1 MFSFRYI
8 GPLRDEAANW
18 AEKLKEVGEVLETWL
33 EVQDLW
39 QYLEAVF
46 SLPETAKEL
55 PQEAKRFARIDKGWT
70 KMMKR
75 AYDTR
80 NVLQCCYGEE
90 VPKGIV
96 LRHIH
101 VELEICFK
109 SLVSYLDNK
118 RRTFSRFYFVTD
130 PVLLAILSRP
140 HDLESVRPHL
150 RSAHCLI
157 LISCRVRVQGCHVL
171 FACRSLF
178 GAVHDLKVERSRL
191 TGSRSDLSSDF
202 DKSGRRS
209 VSRGDKSR
217 ASTNA
222 SPHFDLESPTKIDK
236 RLTAIH
242 VSACSP

>member
-1 MFSFRYI
+1 M
-8 GPLRDEAANW
+8 
-18 AEKLKEVGEVLETWL
+18 LETWL

-118 RRTFSRFYFVTD
+118 RRSFSRFYFVTD

-140 HDLESVRPHL
+140 YDLESVRPHL
-150 RSAHCLI
+150 RQENTLPRCCAPQSRAQQCVLAQESLRSRARH
-157 LISCRVRVQGCHVL
+157 QGR
-171 FACRSLF
+171 AQSSDRKSQRS
-178 GAVHDLKVERSRL
+178 VERLRQERTSL
-191 TGSRSDLSSDF
+191 GVA
-202 DKSGRRS
+202 RRQ
-209 VSRGDKSR
+209 V
-217 ASTNA
+217 TCV
-222 SPHFDLESPTKIDK
+222 EQ
-236 RLTAIH
+236 H
-242 VSACSP
+242 VAALRPRVADED

>member
-1 MFSFRYI
+1 MQLCVVCNRYI

-109 SLVSYLDNK
+109 SLVGYLDNK
-118 RRTFSRFYFVTD
+118 RRAFSRFYFVTD
-130 PVLLAILSRP
+130 PVLLAILSHP
-140 HDLESVRPHL
+140 NDLESVRPHL
-150 RSAHCLI
+150 R
-157 LISCRVRVQGCHVL
+157 
-171 FACRSLF
+171 F
-178 GAVHDLKVERSRL
+178 K
-191 TGSRSDLSSDF
+191 
-202 DKSGRRS
+202 
-209 VSRGDKSR
+209 
-217 ASTNA
+217 TNA
-222 SPHFDLESPTKIDK
+222 IFTLFFYCAAVEYTVVFSGVCLEQFT
-236 RLTAIH
+236 T
-242 VSACSP
+242 